1 MKKYLFVFISICI
14 VVVILVSCS
23 KKDSYEFNIDTID
36 SKVTDG
42 NLDFAFNLFKE
53 LYKEQE
59 QKENIVISPMS
70 ISTALSMTYNGA
82 KGTTREGMDKTLS
95 YNGIKK
101 DALNESYKN
110 LLNYFQSTEGVELN
124 IANSIWIREGVT
136 VKDDFI
142 TTNRD
147 NYFAKIE
154 NLDFSQEDATNI
166 INNWISQSTK
176 GKINKML
183 ESPISN
189 NVMMYLINA
198 VYFKGQWYDKFDKNR
213 TYEDVFYNNSNNTS
227 KVLMMSKTSDI
238 QYASTGNYKAIK
250 LPYKDTSKSMYLLL
264 PNENVTMDEFI
275 NNLNKDTWHEM
286 KESLQETKDVY
297 VKIPRFKVEYGIKD
311 LKNVLR
317 QLGMEE
323 AFSESADFSG
333 IKEGI
338 FINKVLHKAVIEVN
352 EEGSEASGVTVV
364 EMTESAQIEPD
375 EFIAN
380 RPFIYAIEDD
390 KTYTLLFMGVMSHM

>member
-275 NNLNKDTWHEM
+275 NNLNKDKWHEM

-390 KTYTLLFMGVMSHM
+390 KTDTLLFMGVMSHM